1 MKIGIDF
8 GSTYSTFSVFD
19 HQSQQPKAIELQ
31 GDQGSLP
38 TVISQNQFGD
48 IDYGTPAKNN
58 IGDEDYQVL
67 DAFKM
72 LLNENNINMLK
83 KRGYSGT
90 TGKNSPRYAAK
101 LFLQMALKQAL
112 IETESTACT
121 DLVICVPESWTKTV
135 RTLDGRAI
143 LRDILR
149 EIAEDPKN
157 GIDLD
162 ASHIRIVSE
171 PEAAS
176 SYFAYEYKCAAKK
189 PFNGHL
195 LLIDYGGGTL
205 DITLTQI
212 STDKDGKSI
221 DIKYCVGDGAGENH
235 PDASGEGSV
244 GVAGI
249 AYMQGV
255 ITYALRERGLLKADA
270 APDYTSV
277 PFMKAVKKLEEFL
290 LTKQK
295 TVNDTFSSYEDDLS
309 FFQTDSSVALNLP
322 YAGQKLSVTYKHLYV
337 AYEDIIAPVLREK
350 LGAINQQ
357 VQALTGIDPTSPR
370 SGNSEK
376 FKIALVGGFGTYWLV
391 QNQIQEI
398 YNFVGKDSRTANINI
413 KNREKAIS
421 LGAALLAEGVVN
433 LKRVARYSVGLI
445 LKEVVGSG
453 KTVDRRY
460 FGIRYGQEIVPNK
473 ICYLLAK
480 NKNGEDEPGVP
491 QPIASLAK
499 AITEL
504 AIDST
509 PDQSRTGIYT
519 LRREFITKLK
529 GMETNGILAWHCGF
543 SMDENEFLT
552 IHLTA
557 DPCFHPN
564 AKNPDPVPLSV
575 FTELVEPFTE
585 VRIFEGQ

>member
-19 HQSQQPKAIELQ
+19 HRSQQPKAIELQ

-48 IDYGTPAKNN
+48 TDYGAPAKNN
-58 IGDEDYQVL
+58 IGDEDYRVFE
-67 DAFKM
+67 AFKM
-72 LLNENNINMLK
+72 LLIENNINMLK

-112 IETESTACT
+112 IETESTVCE

-143 LRDILR
+143 LRDIWC
-149 EIAEDPKN
+149 EIAEDPAG
-157 GIDLD
+157 GIPLD
-162 ASHIRIVSE
+162 TNHIRVVSE

-176 SYFAYEYKCAAKK
+176 SYFAYEYKCSAKK

-212 STDKDGKSI
+212 STDKEGKSI
-221 DIKYCVGDGAGENH
+221 DIKYCAGDGAGENH
-235 PDASGEGSV
+235 PDESGEGSV
-244 GVAGI
+244 GAAGI

-255 ITYALRERGLLKADA
+255 ITYALREHGLIEENAS
-270 APDYTSV
+270 PDYTGA

-309 FFQTDSSVALNLP
+309 YFKTDNTVALNLP
-322 YAGQKLSVTYKHLYV
+322 YKGQKLSVTYKHLYI

-350 LGAINQQ
+350 LTAINKQ
-357 VQALTGIDPTSPR
+357 VLELIGIDPTSPR

-398 YNFVGKDSRTANINI
+398 YNFVGKDTRTANINI

-433 LKRVARYSVGLI
+433 LRRVARYSVGLI
-445 LKEVVGSG
+445 LKEVVGNG
-453 KTVDRRY
+453 KTIDRRY
-460 FGIRYGQEIVPNK
+460 FGIKYGQEIIPNK
-473 ICYLLAK
+473 VCYLFAK
-480 NKNGEDEPGVP
+480 DSEGNDVEGLPKT
-491 QPIASLAK
+491 IASLAN

-509 PDQSRTGIYT
+509 PDHSKTGIYT
-519 LRREFITKLK
+519 LRREFINKLK
-529 GMETNGILAWHCGF
+529 RMETNGILAWHCGF

-557 DPCFHPN
+557 DSSFHPD
-564 AKNPDPVPLSV
+564 AKNPNPVPLSV
-575 FTELVEPFTE
+575 FAELVEPFTE
-585 VRIFEGQ
+585 VRIFDGQ